1 MTGAS
6 LATTADE
13 SSHNSQFP
21 LQTKRT
27 MSQRIDKTTLLSRLE
42 QAGIKGTFTIAFTP
56 RCGSTVLSNALTDAG
71 LGRPAEY
78 FQYPY
83 TEQSPFGVTPGQ
95 HFEENFEALVLD
107 RSANGIFGSK
117 TMHDHRAHLDDWLAS
132 TVDGYVT
139 LDDILPNHR
148 WVYIRR
154 ENSIKQAV
162 SLYIADE
169 TGVWHMRRGSD
180 SGTSPTEV
188 RYDFFAILTKLM
200 MLLSHETNWEA
211 YFDKTGIQP
220 LRITYESLTASPSA
234 FFTAMVGH
242 LNVPEHEI
250 ANARLSGSE
259 GLDKISDRMGDVYR
273 HIRERFTEDFLDI
286 GRRDNRTRL
295 GAGLE
300 RWVDFFGNQR
310 WRTED
315 LQ

>member
-1 MTGAS
+1 
-6 LATTADE
+6 
-13 SSHNSQFP
+13 
-21 LQTKRT
+21 

-42 QAGIKGTFTIAFTP
+42 QAGIHRTFTIAFTP
-56 RCGSTVLSNALTDAG
+56 RCGSTVLSNALTGAG
-71 LGRPAEY
+71 IGRPTEY

-83 TEQSPFGVTPGQ
+83 SEQSPFGVTPGER
-95 HFEENFEALVLD
+95 FEENFETLVLD

-117 TMHDHRAHLDDWLAS
+117 IMHDHRAHLDDWLAS
-132 TVDGYVT
+132 SVDGYAT

-169 TGVWHMRRGSD
+169 TGVWHMPAGSD
-180 SGTSPTEV
+180 SGTSPPEV

-200 MLLSHETNWEA
+200 MLLSHEANWDA

-220 LRITYESLTASPSA
+220 LRMTYESLIASPSK
-234 FFTAMVGH
+234 FLTAMADH
-242 LNVPEHEI
+242 LNAPAHEI
-250 ANARLSGSE
+250 TSAHLSRSG
-259 GLDKISDRMGDVYR
+259 GLDKISDRMSDVYR
-273 HIRERFTEDFLDI
+273 DIRERFTRDFLNI
-286 GRRDNRTRL
+286 GRRDNRAML

-315 LQ
+315 PK